1 MWQIT
6 IAQAAPICVRSVPGA
21 RTRPNFVGFM
31 LVSAETHAHL
41 PYATLEKH
49 QIRAD
54 ASPVHARGIACS
66 APGLS
71 AIQARPISPATAS
84 AFAEV
89 REPCDG
95 LASPRARRAQRR
107 PMQGAGGPSSGPG
120 PGEIAVSEYP
130 CLACALQGPFATAPL
145 SQRPQL
151 CRGSVLVMHRCQKS
165 DRKRGPRP
173 VPTAACPRAH
183 LARFARYLLARGST
197 FVPGNVKGW

>member
-1 MWQIT
+1 MANHYCT
-6 IAQAAPICVRSVPGA
+6 GRSNLRALCAWRANTTKLRRVYA
-21 RTRPNFVGFM
+21 RFSRNTRTPA
-31 LVSAETHAHL
+31 L
-41 PYATLEKH
+41 
-49 QIRAD
+49 R
-54 ASPVHARGIACS
+54 HARKAPNPCRREPCS
-66 APGLS
+66 
-71 AIQARPISPATAS
+71 RPRDSVLGPRAVCNPSPPYIPRTAS

-89 REPCDG
+89 REPCDR

-165 DRKRGPRP
+165 DRKRGPRR

-183 LARFARYLLARGST
+183 LARFARYLLARCST